1 MDMPA
6 AGESVVFLL
15 AGVGVAEIVDGSMLM
30 LLPAV

>member
-6 AGESVVFLL
+6 ARESVVVLL
-15 AGVGVAEIVDGSMLM
+15 AGVGVVEIVDGSILM